1 MNQQVVYQD
10 ISQIHPYENNPRNNE
25 AAIEPVA
32 QSIKRFGFRVPILID
47 GKGTIIAGH
56 TRYEAAKRLG
66 MDKVPCIRVDDL
78 TDEQIR
84 AYRIADN
91 KVAEASS
98 WNDDILRTEMDALK
112 ALDVDLTDTGFSEVE
127 LDGLLREVEDAD
139 FVIYTSAIEHMHPN
153 DGAKSLEECYK
164 VMKPGAKMFLSC
176 PNTPGNGYQTQYR
189 AHVYEWG
196 YDELKAKLAEIG
208 FSIVQEVGLVTSV
221 REMDEFYSKQ
231 PPALKDFYE
240 RMKSYVPSAFLTA
253 FMAIPFPRE
262 AKELL
267 FIVQKPKGEENA

>member
-1 MNQQVVYQD
+1 
-10 ISQIHPYENNPRNNE
+10 
-25 AAIEPVA
+25 
-32 QSIKRFGFRVPILID
+32 
-47 GKGTIIAGH
+47 
-56 TRYEAAKRLG
+56 
-66 MDKVPCIRVDDL
+66 MD
-78 TDEQIR
+78 
-84 AYRIADN
+84 
-91 KVAEASS
+91 
-98 WNDDILRTEMDALK
+98 
-112 ALDVDLTDTGFSEVE
+112 
-127 LDGLLREVEDAD
+127 
-139 FVIYTSAIEHMHPN
+139 MHPN

-208 FSIVQEVGLVTSV
+208 FNIVQEVGLVTSV